1 MDSFHSALLPSSL
14 KACLIFYLSCVTIY
28 NIVLLMMKKIVLF
41 GILCIGL
48 TALVSIDRWQ
58 VTRWRAEKQT
68 ELDAA
73 AELCRIRLENA
84 VISRFNAVE
93 ALSSLFAIH
102 PETKSE
108 EFAGFAAMLL
118 KFNPPIRALQYADSQ
133 TRVIYVYPPEKNET
147 TISRPMTLLTDSKRG
162 PFTEKA
168 IAQKA
173 ASVQGP
179 FELRQG
185 GTGLVVR
192 SPIFSGERFIG
203 LAIGVYD
210 VPVLIREAFMG
221 INLDE
226 FAYRLADGEG
236 RLFWGSDNIV
246 GNFQEKP
253 VRVAD
258 TKWTFALGRIEGA
271 IHPPVLTRIM
281 ILASGGGFLLSSLLL
296 IHFFWAQTR
305 RLKLII
311 EEKTENL
318 SESNRSLINEISER
332 KRAEK
337 NLKKSETHLRTL
349 IDSMPDLVWL
359 KDSEGV
365 YLSCNSKFERFFGAK
380 EADII
385 GKTDYDFVDE
395 KTANFFREN
404 DKIAM
409 AAGKPSMNEEVV
421 TYADDGHTEIL
432 ETLKSPIYDHNGKL
446 VGVLGVGRDITRRK
460 EEEEEKIKLKTEL
473 QQVQKME
480 SIGRLAGG
488 VAHDFNNMLSI
499 IQGNTDMLI
508 EDTDPLSPA
517 IDNLHEIQKAADRS
531 VNLTR
536 QLLAFARKQTI
547 APKVLNFNKAVEGM
561 LKMLSRLIGEDIK
574 LEWVPSETLWPIK
587 IDPSQ
592 IDQVLA
598 NFCVNARDAIKGVGK
613 VTIETENVSFD
624 EAYCRDHTGFKPG
637 DYVMMA
643 FSDDGCGMDNN
654 TLENIFEPF
663 FTTKG
668 AGQGTGL
675 GLATIYGIVKQN
687 SGFINVYSEPGQGT
701 TFKIYFPRYNRT
713 IPKAEIPNSEKT
725 TETGHETILLVED
738 EKAILRTTSMMLER
752 LGYRV
757 LPAATPGEA
766 VRIAEESGSRDIHLL
781 ITDVVMPEMNGRDLS
796 KRILHLCPGIK
807 CIFMSGYT
815 ANVIAHHG
823 VLDDG
828 VEFLNK
834 PFSKQELA
842 SRIREVLDQG
852 K

>member
-1 MDSFHSALLPSSL
+1 
-14 KACLIFYLSCVTIY
+14 
-28 NIVLLMMKKIVLF
+28 
-41 GILCIGL
+41 
-48 TALVSIDRWQ
+48 
-58 VTRWRAEKQT
+58 
-68 ELDAA
+68 
-73 AELCRIRLENA
+73 
-84 VISRFNAVE
+84 
-93 ALSSLFAIH
+93 
-102 PETKSE
+102 
-108 EFAGFAAMLL
+108 
-118 KFNPPIRALQYADSQ
+118 
-133 TRVIYVYPPEKNET
+133 
-147 TISRPMTLLTDSKRG
+147 
-162 PFTEKA
+162 
-168 IAQKA
+168 
-173 ASVQGP
+173 
-179 FELRQG
+179 
-185 GTGLVVR
+185 
-192 SPIFSGERFIG
+192 
-203 LAIGVYD
+203 
-210 VPVLIREAFMG
+210 
-221 INLDE
+221 
-226 FAYRLADGEG
+226 
-236 RLFWGSDNIV
+236 
-246 GNFQEKP
+246 
-253 VRVAD
+253 
-258 TKWTFALGRIEGA
+258 
-271 IHPPVLTRIM
+271 
-281 ILASGGGFLLSSLLL
+281 LL
-296 IHFFWAQTR
+296 IHFLWAQTR
-305 RLKLII
+305 NLKLIVD
-311 EEKTENL
+311 ERTENL
-318 SESNRSLINEISER
+318 SKSNRSLVNEISER
-332 KRAEK
+332 KQAK
-337 NLKKSETHLRTL
+337 KALKKSETHLRTL
-349 IDSMPDLVWL
+349 IDSLPDLVWL
-359 KDSEGV
+359 KDPDGA

-395 KTANFFREN
+395 KLADLFREN

-409 AAGKPSMNEEVV
+409 AAGRPSMNEEIV

-432 ETLKSPIYDHNGKL
+432 ETLKSPMVDHEGKL
-446 VGVLGVGRDITRRK
+446 IGILGVGRDITRRK

-473 QQVQKME
+473 QQAQKME

-499 IQGNTDMLI
+499 IQGNTDLLI

-517 IDNLHEIQKAADRS
+517 IDHLHEIQKAADRS

-547 APKVLNFNKAVEGM
+547 APKLVNFNKAVEGM
-561 LKMLSRLIGEDIK
+561 LKMLGRLIGEDIELK
-574 LEWVPSETLWPIK
+574 WVPSETLWPIT

-613 VTIETENVSFD
+613 VTIETKNVSFD
-624 EAYCRDHTGFKPG
+624 EAYCSDHAGFKPG

-701 TFKIYFPRYNRT
+701 TFKIYFPRYNHA
-713 IPKAEIPNSEKT
+713 IPKAEILNSKKT

-738 EKAILRTTSMMLER
+738 EKAILKTTSMTLER

-757 LPAATPGEA
+757 LSAATPEEA
-766 VRIAEESGSRDIHLL
+766 VRIAEESGSGDIHLL

-796 KRILHLCPGIK
+796 KRILHLCPDIK

-828 VEFLNK
+828 IEFLNK

>member
-1 MDSFHSALLPSSL
+1 
-14 KACLIFYLSCVTIY
+14 
-28 NIVLLMMKKIVLF
+28 MKKIVLT

-48 TALVSIDRWQ
+48 AALISIDRWQ
-58 VTRWRAEKQT
+58 VTRWRAEKKT
-68 ELDAA
+68 ELSAT
-73 AELCRIRLENA
+73 AEVCRIRLENA

-93 ALSSLFAIH
+93 ALSSLFAVRE
-102 PETKSE
+102 ETKPE

-133 TRVIYVYPPEKNET
+133 TRVIYVYPPETNEIA
-147 TISRPMTLLTDSKRG
+147 ISKPMTLLTDSKRG
-162 PFTEKA
+162 PFTKKA

-185 GTGLVVR
+185 GIGLVVR
-192 SPIFSGERFIG
+192 SPVFSGERFMG

-221 INLDE
+221 IKLDE
-226 FAYRLADGEG
+226 FAYRLTDGEG
-236 RLFWGSDNIV
+236 RLFWESDNIS
-246 GNFQEKP
+246 GDFQEKP
-253 VRVAD
+253 VKVGD
-258 TKWTFALGRIEGA
+258 TRWTFSLGRTNYA
-271 IHPPVLTRIM
+271 IHPPVLIRIM
-281 ILASGGGFLLSSLLL
+281 ILASGGSFLLSALLL
-296 IHFFWAQTR
+296 ILFFWAQTR
-305 RLKLII
+305 SLKLIV
-311 EEKTENL
+311 EERTENL
-318 SESNRSLINEISER
+318 SKSNRTLVNEISER
-332 KRAEK
+332 KQAEK
-337 NLKKSETHLRTL
+337 ALKKSETHLRTL
-349 IDSMPDLVWL
+349 IDSLPDLVWL

-365 YLSCNSKFERFFGAK
+365 YLSCNSKFEHFFGAK

-395 KTANFFREN
+395 NLANFFRKN

-409 AAGKPSMNEEVV
+409 ATGRSSMNEEIV
-421 TYADDGHTEIL
+421 TYADDGHTEVL
-432 ETLKSPIYDHNGKL
+432 ETLKSPMYDQEGKL
-446 VGVLGVGRDITRRK
+446 IGILGVGRDITRRK
-460 EEEEEKIKLKTEL
+460 EQEEEKIKLETEL
-473 QQVQKME
+473 QQARKME

-499 IQGNTDMLI
+499 IQGNIDILI

-517 IDNLHEIQKAADRS
+517 IGNFHEIQKAADHS
-531 VNLTR
+531 VDLTR

-547 APKVLNFNKAVEGM
+547 APKPVNINKAVEGM
-561 LKMLSRLIGEDIK
+561 LKMLGRLIGEDIELK
-574 LEWVPSETLWPIK
+574 WIPFETLWPIK

-624 EAYCRDHTGFKPG
+624 GAYCHDHAGFKPG

-663 FTTKG
+663 FTTKK

-701 TFKIYFPRYNRT
+701 TFKIYFPRYDRT
-713 IPKAEIPNSEKT
+713 ITKAEIVNSEKT
-725 TETGHETILLVED
+725 TGTGHETILLVED
-738 EKAILRTTSMMLER
+738 EKAILRTASIMLER

-757 LPAATPGEA
+757 LPASTPREA
-766 VRIAEESGSRDIHLL
+766 LRIAEESGSRNIHLL
-781 ITDVVMPEMNGRDLS
+781 MTDVVMPEMNGRDLFKKIMHS
-796 KRILHLCPGIK
+796 YPGIK

-842 SRIREVLDQG
+842 SRIREVLDHG